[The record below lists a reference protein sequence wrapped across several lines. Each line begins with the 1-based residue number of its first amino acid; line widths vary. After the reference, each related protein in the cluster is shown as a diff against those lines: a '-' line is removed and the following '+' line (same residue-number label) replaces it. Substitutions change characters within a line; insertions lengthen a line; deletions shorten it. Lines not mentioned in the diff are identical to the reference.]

1 MLNYIAIIPARK
13 NSQRI
18 KNKNTIKIKNK
29 RLICYTIDAAKKV
42 KKINKIIV
50 STDDRKIIKLSIK
63 KNISFFLRPKNISN
77 SKTSMEKT
85 IVFTLINIFG
95 NKFYNKVKNVVLLQ
109 PTSPLRTH
117 IDINK
122 AIHIFEKKKYDSLFS
137 AYKEKK
143 FIWRY
148 NKKLFSISYNYKF
161 RENTQNM
168 KNLIFENGAIYI
180 FNAKKFAT
188 FKNRLFNKIG
198 IYFMK
203 KNKSLDLDDKEDLRI
218 LKKII

>member
-29 RLICYTIDAAKKV
+29 TLICYTIDAAKKV

-180 FNAKKFAT
+180 FDAKKFAT

-198 IYFMK
+198 VYFMK